1 MPQRLDG
8 VSNEQRKDFEPFRP
22 ALEATLGGF
31 LPNSLFIMAHDP
43 NLVLGFGLLS
53 RAVFRGSAR
62 TRISLFSL
70 AKAALKIAWRS
81 TRSTREPA
89 ITDDL
94 RALIFLAASL
104 SAGCRYCQAHSA
116 TQALDR
122 GHSDEKIG
130 DILVYDKSPHYSDA
144 ERAAIAVA
152 FSAGQAPNAT
162 TDEEFDALRRHYSDS
177 EIIGIVAAISYMGF
191 LNRWNETFA
200 TTLEERP
207 GEVSSGLLKSAGW
220 HPGKHA

>member
-8 VSNEQRKDFEPFRP
+8 VSAEQRADFEPFRP

-62 TRISLFSL
+62 TRISLLSM

-81 TRSTREPA
+81 MRREREPA
-89 ITDDL
+89 ITDEL
-94 RALIFLAASL
+94 RALVFLAASL

-122 GHSDEKIG
+122 GLSDDKIG
-130 DILVYDKSPHYSDA
+130 DILVYDTSPHYSDA

-162 TDEEFDALRRHYSDS
+162 TDEDFAALRRHYADS
-177 EIIGIVAAISYMGF
+177 QIVGIVAAISYIGF
-191 LNRWNETFA
+191 LNRWNDTFA
-200 TTLEERP
+200 TTLEQRP
-207 GEVSSGLLKSAGW
+207 GEVSSDLLKSAGW

>member
-8 VSNEQRKDFEPFRP
+8 VGDEQRKDFEPFRP

-53 RAVFRGSAR
+53 RAVFRGSTR
-62 TRISLFSL
+62 TRISLLSI

-81 TRSTREPA
+81 MRSDREPA
-89 ITDDL
+89 ITDEL

-122 GHSDEKIG
+122 GHSNHKIG
-130 DILVYDKSPHYSDA
+130 DILVYDKSPHFSDA

-162 TDEEFDALRRHYSDS
+162 TDEEFNELRRHYTGSQ
-177 EIIGIVAAISYMGF
+177 IVGIVAAISYMGF
-191 LNRWNETFA
+191 LNRWNDTFA
-200 TTLEERP
+200 TTLEQRP
-207 GEVSSGLLKSAGW
+207 GEVSTGVLKNTGW